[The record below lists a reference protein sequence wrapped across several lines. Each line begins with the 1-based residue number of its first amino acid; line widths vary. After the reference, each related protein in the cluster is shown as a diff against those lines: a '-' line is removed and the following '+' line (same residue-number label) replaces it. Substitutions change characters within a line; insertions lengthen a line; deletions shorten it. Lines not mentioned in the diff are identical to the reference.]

1 MRLQPQHL
9 ADELADLVRLRRRPH
24 RQQSIAL
31 YSATSPRVSMG
42 WPPARRQRI
51 EPPTIDRRR
60 APGYAAVMKQAPLT
74 LRRWRRVEYER
85 LVDLGAFE
93 DGEPVE
99 LIGGQLIVA
108 EPKGSEHATGVEMA
122 SDALRAA
129 LPAGWIV
136 RGQNPIS
143 LDDESAPEPDIAVVR
158 GSLADYRHA
167 HPARPALIIE
177 VAETSLGF
185 DRVEKGS
192 LYARAGIA
200 DYWVVN
206 LVDRVLEVYR
216 DPGADLTAPYAGATC
231 RWSGWR
237 RRA

>member
-1 MRLQPQHL
+1 
-9 ADELADLVRLRRRPH
+9 
-24 RQQSIAL
+24 
-31 YSATSPRVSMG
+31 
-42 WPPARRQRI
+42 
-51 EPPTIDRRR
+51 
-60 APGYAAVMKQAPLT
+60 MKQPPLT

-108 EPKGSEHATGVEMA
+108 EPKGSEHATSVEMA
-122 SDALRAA
+122 GYALRAA

-158 GSLADYRHA
+158 GALTDYRHA

-177 VAETSLGF
+177 VAETSLRF
-185 DRVEKGS
+185 DRIEKGS
-192 LYARAGIA
+192 LYARAGIV
-200 DYWVVN
+200 DYWIVN
-206 LVDRVLEVYR
+206 LVDRVVEVYR
-216 DPGADLTAPYAGATC
+216 DPGADVTAPY
-231 RWSGWR
+231 GWR
-237 RRA
+237 YMSVERFTPPSAVAPVGIPAAPIPVAALLP